1 MRTLSSRGAAT
12 ALFQAVVKVSAQT
25 VKCGSRARYQSR
37 NNAKQDCESQRLN
50 IEMHV
55 ERNRAAAIRRQQVA
69 DRAAHPCGQGGA
81 GQSTAG
87 GHQKALPEDLPD
99 QTHAPRAQSNPPPEL
114 PAAPHD

>member
-69 DRAAHPCGQGGA
+69 DRAAHPCGQRGA
-81 GQSTAG
+81 RQSTAG
-87 GHQKALPEDLPD
+87 GQQKSLRADLREH
-99 QTHAPRAQSNPPPEL
+99 THAWRAPSQPHAEIL
-114 PAAPHD
+114 P